1 MPEQNFRRAS
11 RPPPSSLRKAPL
23 PPSTTTTAPTPGLKS
38 KPLIYAI
45 CIASIVAA
53 GAVAG
58 AMLKMDREQA
68 AAKVKQ
74 QEYREQLLQQEEAV
88 SSSST
93 SDVKD
98 SAPATASVTEMDY
111 RKPIESLEGRR
122 GQLLL
127 QKMQFER
134 KIAALKESQ
143 ARQREMEKLKALGKE
158 QGAANPAAAPGEQQV
173 R

>member
-1 MPEQNFRRAS
+1 
-11 RPPPSSLRKAPL
+11 
-23 PPSTTTTAPTPGLKS
+23 
-38 KPLIYAI
+38 
-45 CIASIVAA
+45 
-53 GAVAG
+53 
-58 AMLKMDREQA
+58 MLKMDREQA

-74 QEYREQLLQQEEAV
+74 QEYREQLLQQEDKAV
-88 SSSST
+88 SASST
-93 SDVKD
+93 PDMNGP
-98 SAPATASVTEMDY
+98 APATANVTEMDY

-143 ARQREMEKLKALGKE
+143 ARQREMERLKASGKE
-158 QGAANPAAAPGEQQV
+158 EGAANATAVPGEQQV